1 MIPALSFF
9 SGIMQRT
16 TFTVT
21 EINQL
26 IKVTLEGYLPPRITV
41 AGEISSFRPH
51 HSGHLYF
58 TLKDNNSQLPSV
70 IWKSTA
76 GKIKFDFANGV
87 SVLATGNIDL
97 YTPFGKYQFIVDT
110 IKASGVGNLQLAF
123 EQMYKRL
130 KEEGLF
136 EDAHKKPLPQY
147 PMAIA
152 VVTSESG
159 AAFHDIA
166 DSIARRW
173 PCAEL
178 YLLQAPVQGEGAAG
192 KIAKAIGLANS
203 LADKYGIELLIVGR
217 GGGSLEDLWAF
228 NEEPVVRAIYNSRL
242 PVISA
247 VGHEIDTTL
256 ADLAADAR
264 SSTPTRAGVIAVP
277 DRHEL
282 IESVKG
288 LRQRLRGA
296 AESRLNLSRSRLK
309 TVMAGSFFR
318 SPLYPVNYKSQQ
330 LDSITEKLRRLA
342 DASFAANKDMLNS
355 YARRFD
361 MVSPAK
367 LIEKNRLTVEHL
379 QAVVKRDI
387 NVLMREQNSRLESLE
402 SRLHAVDPRNV
413 LKRGYSITRKKA
425 DDSVIRSADKVAP
438 QDTIVTE
445 FADGSKLESTAQK
458 NGE

>member
-1 MIPALSFF
+1 
-9 SGIMQRT
+9 MQRT
-16 TFTVT
+16 TFTVS

-70 IWKSTA
+70 IWRSTA
-76 GKIKFDFANGV
+76 NKLKFDFANGV
-87 SVLATGNIDL
+87 SVLATGNIDV
-97 YTPFGKYQFIVDT
+97 YPPFGKYQFIVDT

-123 EQMYKRL
+123 EQMYNRL

-136 EDAHKKPLPQY
+136 EEAHKMPLPQY
-147 PMAIA
+147 PMSIA

-173 PCAEL
+173 PCAAL
-178 YLLQAPVQGEGAAG
+178 YLLPAPVQGDGAAG
-192 KIAKAIGLANS
+192 KIANAISLANR

-217 GGGSLEDLWAF
+217 GGGSPEDLWAF

-282 IESVKG
+282 IEFVKG

-296 AESRLNLSRSRLK
+296 AESRLNLSRSRLQ
-309 TVMAGSFFR
+309 TVMASSFFR
-318 SPLYPVNYKSQQ
+318 NPLYPVNYKTQQ
-330 LDSITEKLRRLA
+330 LDSITQKLRRLA

-355 YARRFD
+355 YARRLD

-367 LIEKNRLTVEHL
+367 LIDKNRLTIEHISST
-379 QAVVKRDI
+379 VTRDVK
-387 NVLMREQNSRLESLE
+387 VMLREQTSRLESLE
-402 SRLHAVDPRNV
+402 ARLQAVDPRNV
-413 LKRGYSITRKKA
+413 LKRGYTITTKKA
-425 DDSVIRSADKVAP
+425 DDSIIRSADKIVP
-438 QDTIVTE
+438 EDIIVTE
-445 FADGSKLESTAQK
+445 FADGSKLQSRAQK
-458 NGE
+458 DGE